1 MAKPLKIILSVF
13 SVLLLCIVIA
23 AVVLPLIID
32 PNDFKP
38 EITDAVKKHTGR
50 TLAIEGDLELSVFPW
65 LGIGTGKMTLSNAPG
80 FPDQPF
86 AVIEESNI
94 KVKLLPLFSRKIVV
108 SRIVLKGLT
117 LNLAKNRQGANNW
130 DDLAARDDASQE
142 PPATQPAPEKT
153 DRKGGTAD
161 AQGAHAA
168 IAALQVA
175 GISIEDGAISWN
187 DLQSGS
193 QLHIQQLQLHT
204 DSLALNKAIGIELA
218 FVMRSGDP
226 ETSQKITLD
235 TDLTVD
241 ERLNKFTLQALHLQA
256 ITEGESIPGGKLTVQ
271 LDAGIMIDKAAETL
285 VISNLQLNS
294 EPLRITASI
303 TGEKIF
309 SAASFH
315 GPVQIVPFNPRQLPV
330 DLPPM
335 RDDQALTRLAMT
347 FDLLATADSATLQN
361 QHITLDDSSIE
372 GFLQIKDFSNPAID
386 FKYYIDSID
395 VDRYLPEPGKDKDAA
410 DAEEKQP
417 QKPERGAQQD
427 SPSAMAKNPGGVEKN
442 SSEELL
448 PVQTLRE
455 LNATG
460 RITIGRLKIQG
471 MLMQDVSVQLNARDG
486 RISSQHS
493 SKKFYRGSYAGN
505 LKINFKGRRPRLS
518 LREKIAAIQIEPLLQ
533 DLDSE
538 LDMTGTLNMNAALQ
552 SSGNSVDALKAALDG
567 NLDFIAKD
575 GVVKGISVQKIVA
588 RGEALVK
595 GQPLPKRDK
604 NDQTPYEVIRG
615 SAKIIDGVIRNDDF
629 FVKSSS
635 FRVNGKGSADLR
647 TEKIAYQVAA
657 KLVRREA
664 TETEPEK
671 IKGLPVIVDITG
683 SFAKPVYT
691 LDVKSML
698 TEKNKAKIE
707 KQIDKLDKKYGV
719 GGLLKGL
726 LNKLEQ

>member
-1 MAKPLKIILSVF
+1 
-13 SVLLLCIVIA
+13 
-23 AVVLPLIID
+23 
-32 PNDFKP
+32 
-38 EITDAVKKHTGR
+38 
-50 TLAIEGDLELSVFPW
+50 
-65 LGIGTGKMTLSNAPG
+65 
-80 FPDQPF
+80 
-86 AVIEESNI
+86 
-94 KVKLLPLFSRKIVV
+94 
-108 SRIVLKGLT
+108 
-117 LNLAKNRQGANNW
+117 
-130 DDLAARDDASQE
+130 
-142 PPATQPAPEKT
+142 
-153 DRKGGTAD
+153 
-161 AQGAHAA
+161 
-168 IAALQVA
+168 
-175 GISIEDGAISWN
+175 
-187 DLQSGS
+187 
-193 QLHIQQLQLHT
+193 
-204 DSLALNKAIGIELA
+204 
-218 FVMRSGDP
+218 
-226 ETSQKITLD
+226 
-235 TDLTVD
+235 
-241 ERLNKFTLQALHLQA
+241 
-256 ITEGESIPGGKLTVQ
+256 
-271 LDAGIMIDKAAETL
+271 
-285 VISNLQLNS
+285 
-294 EPLRITASI
+294 
-303 TGEKIF
+303 
-309 SAASFH
+309 
-315 GPVQIVPFNPRQLPV
+315 
-330 DLPPM
+330 
-335 RDDQALTRLAMT
+335 
-347 FDLLATADSATLQN
+347 
-361 QHITLDDSSIE
+361 
-372 GFLQIKDFSNPAID
+372 
-386 FKYYIDSID
+386 
-395 VDRYLPEPGKDKDAA
+395 
-410 DAEEKQP
+410 
-417 QKPERGAQQD
+417 
-427 SPSAMAKNPGGVEKN
+427 MAKNPGGVETN

-588 RGEALVK
+588 RGEAMVK